1 MVNEMNTN
9 ETKSTNGTK
18 ANVNQSTSKI
28 NETKAVTMPDG
39 IKTADTDKDKA
50 NQAFMCLCNGCID
63 ASQLMV
69 FGEKNLRHALAAIK
83 AFKDQAEQQKKAEA
97 EKLQVVND
105 LLISAGLVNPSIDIK
120 SIRGV
125 KQSSINAQYHALCAR
140 ANGATWQEI
149 EELTA
154 KENKTRGTNYKGLHK
169 FIANFAK
176 QRTESGYLV
185 EYDAKGVK
193 ITDTKK

>member
-1 MVNEMNTN
+1 MVNKMNTN
-9 ETKSTNGTK
+9 ETKKNETAK
-18 ANVNQSTSKI
+18 ANVNQLTSKI

-39 IKTADTDKDKA
+39 IKTADTDKGKA
-50 NQAFMCLCNGCID
+50 DQAFMCLCNGCID

-69 FGEKNLRHALAAIK
+69 FGEKNLRHALNAIR
-83 AFKDQAEQQKKAEA
+83 AFKEHAEQQKKAEA

-140 ANGATWQEI
+140 TNGATWQEI

-176 QRTESGYLV
+176 QRTEHGYTV

-193 ITDTKK
+193 IIDTKK

>member
-1 MVNEMNTN
+1 MNTN
-9 ETKSTNGTK
+9 ETKANGTK
-18 ANVNQSTSKI
+18 ANVNQLTSKI

-39 IKTADTDKDKA
+39 IKTADTDKGKA
-50 NQAFMCLCNGCID
+50 DQAFNCLCNGVID
-63 ASQLMV
+63 PKQLLV
-69 FGEKNLRHALAAIK
+69 FGEQNLKTALNAIR
-83 AFKDQAEQQKKAEA
+83 AFKEHAEQQKKAEA

-125 KQSSINAQYHALCAR
+125 KHSSINAQYHALCAR

-176 QRTESGYLV
+176 QRAEHGYVV